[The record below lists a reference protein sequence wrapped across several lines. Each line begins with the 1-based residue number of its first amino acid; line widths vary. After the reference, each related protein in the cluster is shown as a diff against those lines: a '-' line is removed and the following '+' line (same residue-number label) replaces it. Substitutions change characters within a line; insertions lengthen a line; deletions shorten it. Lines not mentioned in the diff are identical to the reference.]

1 MLFMKRT
8 FAVLVATIP
17 VDIIIAGAII
27 KGVGLQDAGLII
39 MGMIVLLVGGLYAWF
54 GAKEENRLPLGI
66 MVIGLV
72 VTITSMLALTI
83 GLALTT
89 TPVAFLGAK
98 KLWTKKD

>member
-1 MLFMKRT
+1 MLFIRRT

-72 VTITSMLALTI
+72 IMITSMLALTL

-89 TPVAFLGAK
+89 TPIAFLGAQ
-98 KLWTKKD
+98 KLWKRTE